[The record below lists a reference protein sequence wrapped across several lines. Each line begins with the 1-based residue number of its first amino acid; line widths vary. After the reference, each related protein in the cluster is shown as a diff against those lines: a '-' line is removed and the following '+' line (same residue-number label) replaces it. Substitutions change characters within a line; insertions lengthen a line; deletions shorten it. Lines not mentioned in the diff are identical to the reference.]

1 MTSHNPAAPET
12 KSAAKPA
19 GALAELAARIDAQ
32 GRDIAAI
39 ATKAAAPRAVGNA
52 RARLDEITQRALKA
66 LRDSADEETKA
77 NRAGRGVDPLL
88 AQRMARQNAEIDQAT
103 DAARDLEVAELK
115 SQVAELQRKAARPAG
130 PSGLMP
136 GAAGRSQKS
145 AAFARHKKA
154 VDRYMR
160 TGQEVFNGEHLR
172 EIEAKALTSE
182 RSPDGGFLVHPE
194 YDTGPVERYL
204 MKMVAMRRIAQVRTI
219 SAFEFVKPMNQGGAV
234 GGWVGERQ
242 ARTETATPTLGELR
256 VPTQELWAKPSAS
269 QRLLD
274 DAAVDM
280 EGWLADEVNI
290 TFAEM
295 EDAGFISGTSVQ
307 QPDGLLGNSGRFV
320 ADASWTPGKLGYIVT
335 GGASDFAS
343 TGPMDALIDLMTALK
358 GGYRANASFLMNRLT
373 IGKIRKFKDT
383 TGQYL
388 WQPSTQA
395 GQPASL
401 LGYPCEESDA
411 MPDIGANAFPIAFGD
426 FKRGYLIVDR
436 VGIRVLRDPYSDK
449 PNVQFYTTK
458 RVGGGVQNDEAIKL
472 LKVST

>member
-1 MTSHNPAAPET
+1 MTSTNPAAPET
-12 KSAAKPA
+12 KSAAKPT
-19 GALAELAARIDAQ
+19 GAVAELAARIDAQ
-32 GRDIAAI
+32 GQQIAAI
-39 ATKAAAPRAVGNA
+39 ATKAAAPRAVGGA

-77 NRAGRGVDPLL
+77 ARSGRGADPLL
-88 AQRMARQNAEIDQAT
+88 TERMARQNADI
-103 DAARDLEVAELK
+103 DAAAAAARAAEVAELK

-130 PSGLMP
+130 PSGQMP
-136 GAAGRSQKS
+136 GAAARSQKS
-145 AAFARHKKA
+145 AAFARHRKA

-160 TGQEVFNGEHLR
+160 TGQEVFGGEHLR

-182 RSPDGGFLVHPE
+182 RAPDGGFMVHPE

-204 MKMVAMRRIAQVRTI
+204 QKMVAMRRLATVRTI
-219 SAFEFVKPMNQGGAV
+219 SGFEFIKPMNQGGAT

-242 ARTETATPTLGELR
+242 ARAETGTPTLAELR
-256 VPTQELWAKPSAS
+256 VPTQELYARALAS

-295 EDAGFISGTSVQ
+295 EDAGYISGTSGM
-307 QPDGLLGNSGRFV
+307 QPDGFLGNAGRLV
-320 ADASWTPGKLGYIVT
+320 ANDGWVAGKLGYVVT
-335 GGASDFAS
+335 GNASDFAS
-343 TGPMDALIDLMTALK
+343 SGPMDALIDLTTALK
-358 GGYRANASFLMNRLT
+358 GGYRAGAAFLMNRLT
-373 IGKIRKFKDT
+373 IGKIRKWKD
-383 TGQYL
+383 GQGNYL
-388 WQPSTQA
+388 WQPSAQA
-395 GQPASL
+395 GQPGSL
-401 LGYPCEESDA
+401 LGYACEESDA
-411 MPDIGANAFPIAFGD
+411 MPDVGANAFPIAFGD

-436 VGIRVLRDPYSDK
+436 VGIRVLRDPYSSK
-449 PNVQFYTTK
+449 PNVEFYTTK